1 MKLKPKNLLAL
12 SCISNSLF
20 SLRSYDIIENQ
31 GVSNLQWLR
40 IAYKKISVTR
50 FDKCLWSSL
59 SFFGKIIK
67 PNL

>member
-1 MKLKPKNLLAL
+1 MKLKPKTFGAL
-12 SCISNSLF
+12 SCFSISLF

-50 FDKCLWSSL
+50 FDKCFWSSL